1 MPRLTP
7 ILAIVLASVALY
19 FLAPLWADTL
29 VPLYRSVWY
38 SDLVL
43 KWRLGSDEPAIRI
56 AAVKDAG
63 SWSAEDAALLDQLV
77 ESLNT
82 DESRPVR
89 NAAARSL
96 GQLGSRGTLPAEAT
110 QALTGLVLHAQDDS
124 LLAAAIAAVG
134 QSAARNRYPYA
145 VIKRIA
151 GISTEEH
158 FAWVYSQSATAL
170 GQIGAAQPLSGP
182 VFAMMNVRFMQP
194 RRKGERENMANAF
207 AEIAKGQYLPLTT
220 LDMLASEFAREP
232 NRRIR
237 KSILYALAHSA
248 NYYPTSVTLITAATR
263 DPDQDIVTRA
273 KHGLRIIK
281 SNRTLANKGP
291 LSVAMN
297 SSLPVDTRLKAL
309 QIIRGPRIDPATYEQ
324 IVALAGDPETK
335 IAAAAVE
342 MFHWLARSAD
352 DDFDRRVLIPA
363 LSRAMSDSESVIRYA
378 AYGELSTMSRNEPAY
393 LRVGDLPAQLEIA
406 ANDPDP
412 RVRVVVLAMMLHDAA
427 QRDAVIERGM
437 SDPDPYVRSSA
448 ARWRTNPRLQTGP
461 RQAFIAEALEDLNQ
475 DIRRSAA
482 AAQEALN
489 MRERDWPTALWQL
502 WRTVERNKVGLRTLI
517 AVTVATPILIGGLFL
532 LYYMARLLA
541 YLRQRRWRAAAAVPV
556 MATWAAASSGMFL
569 LYFAVGHAGD
579 LDPNGIIILTSVL
592 WVGIACYATLG
603 WGMHFAV
610 RR

>member
-1 MPRLTP
+1 M
-7 ILAIVLASVALY
+7 
-19 FLAPLWADTL
+19 
-29 VPLYRSVWY
+29 
-38 SDLVL
+38 VL
-43 KWRLGSDEPAIRI
+43 KWRLGSDEPALRT

-77 ESLNT
+77 ESLKT

-96 GQLGSRGTLPAEAT
+96 GQLGSRRPLPAEAT
-110 QALTGLVLHAQDDS
+110 RALSALVLHEQDDS
-124 LLAAAIAAVG
+124 LLSAAIAAVG

-151 GISTEEH
+151 GISAEEH

-182 VFAMMNVRFMQP
+182 VFAMMNVRFLHP
-194 RRKGERENMANAF
+194 RRDGEREHIADAF
-207 AEIAKGQYLPLTT
+207 AEIARSQYLPLTT
-220 LDMLASEFAREP
+220 LDMLAAAFARES
-232 NRRIR
+232 NRHVR

-248 NYYPTSVTLITAATR
+248 TYYPYSVTLITAATR
-263 DPDQDIVTRA
+263 DPDQDIVARA

-281 SNRTLANKGP
+281 SNRSSASKGP

-309 QIIRGPRIDPATYEQ
+309 QIIRGARIDAAAHEQ

-342 MFHWLARSAD
+342 MFHWLTRSAD
-352 DDFDRRVLIPA
+352 DDFDQRVLIPA
-363 LSRAMSDSESVIRYA
+363 LSRAMSDSESVVRYA

-393 LRVGDLPAQLEIA
+393 LRAGDLPAQLEIA

-412 RVRVVVLAMMLHDAA
+412 RVRVVVLAMMLRDEA

-437 SDPDPYVRSSA
+437 DDPDPYVRSNA
-448 ARWRTNPRLQTGP
+448 ARWLTYPRVRTGP
-461 RQAFIAEALEDLNQ
+461 RQTFIAEVLADLNQ
-475 DIRRSAA
+475 DVRRSAA
-482 AAQEALN
+482 AAQEALK
-489 MRERDWPTALWQL
+489 MRERDWPIALWQL

-517 AVTVATPILIGGLFL
+517 AVTVATPILIGGMFL
-532 LYYMARLLA
+532 LYYMARLLS

-579 LDPNGIIILTSVL
+579 LDPSGIIILTSAL